1 MQTLPVRRWLVPGI
15 PFLFSLTLSG
25 STVSSEL
32 FWQDSGF
39 YLSAIR
45 EMAVL
50 YPHGFVAY
58 QMLCKAWTLVFFF
71 LDFTLAVHLFSSF
84 CAAAAAGC
92 LALCGRDLLLAR
104 SNLLRIAE
112 DDPGESASWA
122 GTIAGCMAALGYTFW
137 IAAIYAKGYSYYY
150 CVLSLLLWRMIRAAE
165 SRSPRDLTIVAALIG
180 CAWQAHPSAVGT
192 GLCLAT
198 FVLLHRTAIGWKGLG
213 WRLAWAA
220 LWALGPALLLP
231 VLAWNDSPAAF
242 GAPVRA
248 LEIWEYLVGQ
258 RFVERPD
265 AFGLSGDRWKSASV
279 FFWEEF
285 LGTGLVLMGI
295 GLATIAR
302 TNRRL
307 LLGMALWILPYM
319 AMTLVFVMEGQHDH
333 WYVAAWLPLSLAVAV
348 GLHAIGRRA
357 GSWGRP
363 AMIALGALAA
373 AWSVTVNFPLLNQR
387 GNNLPEILGEIH
399 LKPLSPGAVL
409 LTTSDDATGSTHYL
423 QLVRG
428 RRKDVTLVRPGHLN
442 SGTET
447 QPGWYD
453 RHLSR
458 RKSEFPKP
466 DYAGLRRSFPGA
478 TKLHV
483 DMAAFVNAVVAPDR
497 PVYFEEPPPAEMI
510 RPDYALV
517 PAGPLMKVVPR
528 GSERIDLRDWDFP
541 ITPEEVR
548 LRFRRGRGI
557 SGEEMSRGRRRDQ
570 EPYERRLFLAI
581 LRARLYLA
589 EWQARHGEIRQARDL
604 YESILRS
611 DPESARVIDVVH
623 PLGVCTALLG
633 EHSRAKPYL
642 ERALSLEPSP
652 RDLAEALYYLGEISL
667 VEGRPGDART
677 YFTSAR
683 RIPALPPA
691 LRERIARRLDPK

>member
-1 MQTLPVRRWLVPGI
+1 MTTLARRWLVPGI
-15 PFLFSLTLSG
+15 PFLFSLALSG

-39 YLSAIR
+39 YLCAIR

-58 QMLCKAWTLVFFF
+58 QVLCKAWTLIFFF
-71 LDFTLAVHLFSSF
+71 VDLTLAVHLFSSF

-92 LALCGRDLLLAR
+92 LALCGRDLLRAR
-104 SNLLRIAE
+104 SPLVRISE
-112 DDPGESASWA
+112 DDPGELASWA
-122 GTIAGCMAALGYTFW
+122 GAIAGCMAALGYTYW
-137 IAAIYAKGYSYYY
+137 MAAIYAKGYSYFY
-150 CVLSLLLWRMIRAAE
+150 LILALLLWRMIRTAE

-213 WRLAWAA
+213 WRAAWAA

-231 VLAWNDSPAAF
+231 VLARNDSPAAF
-242 GAPVRA
+242 GAPAGAR
-248 LEIWEYLVGQ
+248 EIWEYLVGQ

-285 LGTGLVLMGI
+285 LGIGLVLMAV

-302 TNRRL
+302 ANRRL
-307 LLGMALWILPYM
+307 LLGLALWILPYM

-348 GLHAIGRRA
+348 GLFEIGRLA
-357 GSWGRP
+357 GSRART
-363 AMIALGALAA
+363 AMIALGALGAV
-373 AWSVTVNFPLLNQR
+373 WSVTVNFPLLNQR
-387 GNNLPEILGEIH
+387 GNDLPEILGEIH
-399 LKPLSPGAVL
+399 LKPLSSGAVL
-409 LTTSDDATGSTHYL
+409 LTTSDDATGSTHFL

-428 RRKDVTLVRPGHLN
+428 RRQDVTLVRPGHLN
-442 SGTET
+442 SGTESR
-447 QPGWYD
+447 PGWYD

-458 RKSEFPKP
+458 RRPEFPRP
-466 DYAGLRRSFPGA
+466 DYAGLRRRFPRA
-478 TKLHV
+478 AKLDV

-497 PVYFEEPPPAEMI
+497 PVYLEQPPPAEMI

-517 PAGPLMKVVPR
+517 PAGPLMKMVPR
-528 GSERIDLRDWDFP
+528 GSEAIDLRDWEFP
-541 ITPEEVR
+541 ITLEEVR

-589 EWQARHGEIRQARDL
+589 EWHARHGEFRQARDL
-604 YESILRS
+604 YEAILRS

-623 PLGVCTALLG
+623 PLGVCTVLLG

-642 ERALSLEPSP
+642 ERSLSLEPSP
-652 RDLAEALYYLGEISL
+652 QDRAEALYYLGEISL
-667 VEGRPGDART
+667 AEGRPGDART
-677 YFTSAR
+677 LFISAG
-683 RIPALPPA
+683 RIPDLPPA
-691 LRERIARRLDPK
+691 LRERIARRLDPR